1 MTKTRLGKRMVDFQ
15 KGIFTTTIGGKQY
28 STKSWEDLKRKIAVY
43 ESGASVRSGKRAL
56 AKIRG
61 ENGKS

>member
-1 MTKTRLGKRMVDFQ
+1 MTNTRLGKRMVNFER
-15 KGIFTTTIGGKQY
+15 GIFTTTIGGKKY
-28 STKSWEDLKRKIAVY
+28 STRSWEDMKRKIAVY
-43 ESGASVRSGKRAL
+43 ESGASVRKGKRAL